1 MSGNDGDRATW
12 RAGWSPT
19 TTKLVVRFL
28 ALVGVFVFFT
38 VLVGPGQFCS
48 LRNLEN
54 ILRQSAVYAT
64 AALGMTMVIAAGGID
79 LSIGSIIALSVVV
92 VTKVLNMEGGAA
104 MPLVALAAA
113 VGVAAL
119 AGLLNGAAITGL
131 RILPFVVTL
140 GTMGIYRG
148 LAKGL
153 ARERVLQ
160 CPETWLGDLMDNT
173 LASPVRPWY
182 VLPPG
187 VWILILAALAAA
199 LALRYTRFGRHLYAI
214 GSNEE
219 TARLCGVPV
228 KRTKI
233 AMYALC
239 GLFAGLA
246 GLMQFAYGGGVGD
259 PNTAVSYEL
268 YVIASVVI
276 GGASLSGG
284 EGTIAGSLIGAVFIT
299 VLYMGGLQA
308 GWPKW
313 VQEMVIG
320 AIIITAVAVDRLR
333 RRTAA

>member
-1 MSGNDGDRATW
+1 MSGMLSRWMAW
-12 RAGWSPT
+12 RAGWTPT

-28 ALVGVFVFFT
+28 ALVGVFIFFAL
-38 VLVGPGQFCS
+38 LVGPDRFCS

-64 AALGMTMVIAAGGID
+64 AALGMTMVIAAAGID
-79 LSIGSIIALSVVV
+79 LSVGSIIALAVVV
-92 VTKVLNMEGGAA
+92 ASWMLNLPGVAGAPWIA
-104 MPLVALAAA
+104 AVVAILAAT
-113 VGVAAL
+113 L
-119 AGLLNGAAITGL
+119 MGLLNGTIIVGL

-148 LAKGL
+148 LAKGI
-153 ARERVLQ
+153 ARERVIG
-160 CPETWLGDLMDNT
+160 CPEGVLADLMDNT
-173 LASPVRPWY
+173 LARPDRPWY
-182 VLPPG
+182 LLPPG
-187 VWILILAALAAA
+187 VWILIGAAVLAA

-228 KRTKI
+228 KRTKL

-239 GLFAGLA
+239 GFFAGLA
-246 GLMQFAYGGGVGD
+246 GLMQFAFGGGVGD
-259 PNTAVSYEL
+259 PNTAVAYEL
-268 YVIASVVI
+268 YIIASVVI
-276 GGASLSGG
+276 GGASLNGG

-320 AIIITAVAVDRLR
+320 AIIIAAVAVDRLR
-333 RRTAA
+333 RRRAV